1 MKASAEIILFLQSAI
16 TPVAL
21 ISGVGLLLLSI
32 NNRLGR
38 TIDRSRELVSQ
49 LAGAPTGQQQRLK
62 LELQLMYRR
71 SRLLRNAIGSIVVS
85 MFIDAL
91 IIPLLF
97 AMSLYDWDLQM
108 LGYILFFCSVMAI
121 LLGLYFFMADIRL
134 TLRGLKLEMK
144 DTLNL

>member
-38 TIDRSRELVSQ
+38 TIDRSRELIYQ
-49 LAGAPTGQQQRLK
+49 LAKAPTGQQQRLK

-71 SRLLRNAIGSIVVS
+71 SRLLRNAIGSIVMS

-108 LGYILFFCSVMAI
+108 LGYILFFCSVTAI

-144 DTLNL
+144 DTLDL